1 MSSSPKAEADNS
13 STQHPVKA
21 SSSSPS
27 SSLAAAA
34 AAETSELN
42 EPVSRIPSGINFPGA
57 FTTQQPPPHRREDTG
72 ELESATATY
81 NRFSFVSRGMKS
93 KVAEAVGGSLANVVG
108 GVYNLVSYVNPL
120 SSGSSTGGAVPRAV
134 PPAESEEDRGSNRR
148 SNSTRSNLLPI
159 NDIGEGKGPTMLGS
173 AGTSVAAD
181 LDEHSLA
188 DANADNPENNRPPTP
203 TKGNGIARMLRF
215 QSPATDSMTPP
226 KEDSPQQQLKQSDPV
241 LLNVQ
246 QRTGHQFKPGAEERR
261 RYMKRMGK
269 APQLE
274 SSDDDDAGDEPDADD
289 TYSHVADSQRQSSKA
304 HGIDAWRFITPR
316 TKRVKRRALWRL
328 FLAQAI
334 APTVYDEVPVGTS
347 PALSPVADT
356 ESLRR
361 RMLSAQQQQQGALRP
376 KQSSAGM
383 RAATA
388 SAAPSIAPSVESQG
402 AGARSGRSAVWAM
415 EFSVCGRYLAAGG
428 QDGVVRV
435 WRLLAFARDQA
446 KRDAQQQQPPAM
458 LRMRTAGCHLS
469 TGS

>member
-1 MSSSPKAEADNS
+1 
-13 STQHPVKA
+13 
-21 SSSSPS
+21 
-27 SSLAAAA
+27 
-34 AAETSELN
+34 
-42 EPVSRIPSGINFPGA
+42 
-57 FTTQQPPPHRREDTG
+57 
-72 ELESATATY
+72 
-81 NRFSFVSRGMKS
+81 MKS

-120 SSGSSTGGAVPRAV
+120 SSGSSTSGAAPRVVA
-134 PPAESEEDRGSNRR
+134 PAESEEDRR

-159 NDIGEGKGPTMLGS
+159 NDIGEGKGPTILES

-334 APTVYDEVPVGTS
+334 APTVYDEVPMGSS

-388 SAAPSIAPSVESQG
+388 SAAASIAPSVESQG